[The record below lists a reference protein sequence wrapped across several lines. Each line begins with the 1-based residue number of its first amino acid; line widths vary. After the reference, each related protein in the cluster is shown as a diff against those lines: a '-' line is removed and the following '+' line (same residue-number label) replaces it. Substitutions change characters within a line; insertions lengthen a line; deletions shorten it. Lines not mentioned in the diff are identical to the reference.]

1 MPIHQYHNRAA
12 GSGSGGLPLLGRLY
26 KGDPKSDP
34 KKPGQ
39 DRDFFRF
46 EPEPHPVLTPERL
59 RGAWENL
66 YGKQPQ
72 VIRNVQFASDAV
84 PQVFD
89 EWMEAWGKSGNG
101 TPLINR
107 RCDGQTCFTH
117 RLPDS
122 TLNRQPQPCLC
133 VNENKPPCR
142 QSGRLLMF
150 LPDLCASAGVLGLV
164 MLTTHSTTDLDNIR
178 GTLSMMHSTLG
189 RLRNMAFILFRREEI
204 LTTPEGLPVKKWVVF
219 LEADE
224 VAAQRA
230 ALAAGDMLALP
241 EGVTPV
247 PPRQQ
252 AAPALPAPQ
261 HQSEPPPSHDDEP
274 RGFNALPD
282 IATDANRPIK
292 LGTASQLIVKDGGKR
307 SYALKM
313 DNKATIS
320 LTGFDG
326 LRNISPAWAA
336 HVETWKS
343 LTPDTYDITPVTV
356 YRDSTG
362 LLFEANDPTGA

>member
-1 MPIHQYHNRAA
+1 MPITQYHNRAA

-26 KGDPKSDP
+26 KGDPKTDP

-59 RGAWENL
+59 TAAWESL
-66 YGKQPQ
+66 YGRQPQ
-72 VIRNVQFASDAV
+72 VIRNVQFASDALH
-84 PQVFD
+84 QVFD
-89 EWMEAWGKSGNG
+89 EWMEAWGKSNNG

-107 RCDGQTCFTH
+107 RCDGQTCYTH

-122 TLNRQPQPCLC
+122 TLNRTPQPCLC
-133 VNENKPPCR
+133 ANESKPPCK

-150 LPDLCASAGVLGLV
+150 LPDLCAKAGVLGLV

-178 GTLSMMHSTLG
+178 GTLTMMHSTLG
-189 RLRNMAFILFRREEI
+189 RLRNMAFILFRRQET

-241 EGVTPV
+241 DGVTPM
-247 PPRQQ
+247 PPRQPV
-252 AAPALPAPQ
+252 APALPAPQ
-261 HQSEPPPSHDDEP
+261 PKPATTVHSDPPDAVFEDVEPEP
-274 RGFNALPD
+274 IISTPV
-282 IATDANRPIK
+282 K

-313 DNKATIS
+313 DNKATIT

-343 LTPDTYDITPVTV
+343 LAPDTYDITPVTV
-356 YRDSTG
+356 YRDGNG